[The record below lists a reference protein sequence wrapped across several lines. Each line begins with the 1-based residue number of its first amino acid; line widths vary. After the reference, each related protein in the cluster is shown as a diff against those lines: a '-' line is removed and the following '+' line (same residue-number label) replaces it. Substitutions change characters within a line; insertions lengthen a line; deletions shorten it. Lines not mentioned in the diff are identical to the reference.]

1 MSERDE
7 EGIEEKIVCWDI
19 RFDCV
24 CLIGCCVPCAS
35 FSSTQLQSEPDRW
48 LIFRCFR
55 ALTYRDTP
63 EKSFGQPQSFSHYIF
78 YLYIMMFGVI
88 KKMKWHKKKMDH
100 SQCICM
106 VTSLVTGSINGDP
119 WAWHTNRDPT
129 KLRGITRINKLLM
142 TAPVAADWWLVP
154 ANSVSMCHH
163 VTCADGHN
171 QQQFNIL
178 LSIYFQL
185 FLGSYFFFMLTI

>member
-1 MSERDE
+1 
-7 EGIEEKIVCWDI
+7 
-19 RFDCV
+19 
-24 CLIGCCVPCAS
+24 
-35 FSSTQLQSEPDRW
+35 
-48 LIFRCFR
+48 
-55 ALTYRDTP
+55 
-63 EKSFGQPQSFSHYIF
+63 
-78 YLYIMMFGVI
+78 
-88 KKMKWHKKKMDH
+88 MDH

-185 FLGSYFFFMLTI
+185 FLGSYFFFYVDDIIKKWKKTCSALGRKTIQRERRVRKLMYYIILLQYRREWEKYVYLWCWSTWMNNIGNDIGWWHADRVRPRMAHEPEHCGWSSSIE